1 MQQNLWEA
9 YYQILLIILLKEF
22 IKLNLHTDMI
32 INKIETCGTKC
43 KECEC
48 CLEYLKVKDDWLV

>member
-1 MQQNLWEA
+1 
-9 YYQILLIILLKEF
+9 
-22 IKLNLHTDMI
+22 MI